1 MNAEQFTE
9 ASILEMVAGVKAYLK
24 TEREVYVRHSEPLTP
39 SLRQIIEGFFSAD
52 LLARLR
58 TITLTGARVPPP
70 PFYLKAKEMSGGRF
84 PDFVHMDAITYI
96 DVIVFHD
103 RILPRALFHGAVHS
117 AQIAVLGFDKY
128 VDLYVRGF
136 VKHLSWLAIPLEAQA
151 YALEARYS
159 ENPTEL
165 FSVENEIR
173 AASDEGRYL

>member
-1 MNAEQFTE
+1 MNAEQFSE
-9 ASILEMVAGVKAYLK
+9 ASILEMVAGVKKYLR
-24 TEREVYVRHSEPLTP
+24 TEREIYLRHSESLTP
-39 SLRQIIEGFFSAD
+39 DVRQTIEGFF
-52 LLARLR
+52 
-58 TITLTGARVPPP
+58 LTGARVPPP

-136 VKHLSWLAIPLEAQA
+136 VKHLSWLAIPMEAQA
-151 YALEARYS
+151 YQLDARFA

-173 AASDEGRYL
+173 EWDAAGRY

>member
-1 MNAEQFTE
+1 MDAQQFTE
-9 ASILEMVAGVKAYLK
+9 TSIAEMVAGVKKYLRA
-24 TEREVYVRHSEPLTP
+24 EREVYLRHSEPLAP
-39 SLRQIIEGFFSAD
+39 DVRQTIEGFFSAD

-151 YALEARYS
+151 YQLDARFA
-159 ENPTEL
+159 ENPAEL
-165 FSVENEIR
+165 FSVESEIQ